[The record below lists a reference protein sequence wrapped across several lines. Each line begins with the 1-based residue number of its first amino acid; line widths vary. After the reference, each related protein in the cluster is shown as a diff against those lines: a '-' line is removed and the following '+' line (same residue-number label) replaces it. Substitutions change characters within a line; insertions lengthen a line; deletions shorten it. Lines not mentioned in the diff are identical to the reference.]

1 MCGIMGII
9 GHKEVVGSL
18 YDGLI
23 NLQHRG
29 QDTAGIVTYNSQF
42 HMKKG
47 KGLVRDVF
55 DEKNTARLVG
65 NIGIGHVRY
74 PTAGSGM
81 KEDAQPFLVN
91 SPYGIALAHNGNI
104 FNYKELKSKLFKD
117 DLRHINSDCDAEV
130 ILNVFAS
137 SLSKQKEKKGKF
149 EEKVFNAVGE
159 VYKRVKGGYSVIA
172 MIAGKGMVAF
182 RDPYG
187 IKPLVWGERKGD
199 FRSEYI
205 FASENT
211 MFNSLDYELLG
222 DIKPGEV
229 VFVDNKANVHKKRLV
244 KNSHMPCIF
253 EYVYFARP
261 DAMLNQISVYKSRL
275 RMGENLAK
283 KIKPLMKKL
292 KVDVVIPAPTTANT
306 SALALAFDIGVK
318 YREGLVL
325 NRFIGRTFIMPG
337 QKGRKKSVRDKLSP
351 VRLEIEGKNVMI
363 VDDSIVRGNTSR
375 QIVDLIRKRGAK
387 KVYFVSASPPLRCPC
402 VYGIDMPSRQEFV
415 ANNLTLEQI
424 KKILNVDYLL
434 YQTLDDLV
442 EAVTRKGKHK
452 IKRPCS
458 ACFDGKYPTGDV
470 SEKVL
475 QSAEQE
481 RKTDKKHDE

>member
-9 GHKEVVGSL
+9 GHKEVVGGL

-29 QDTAGIVTYNSQF
+29 QDTAGIVTYNRQF
-42 HMKKG
+42 HIKKG

-74 PTAGSGM
+74 PTAGGGM
-81 KEDAQPFLVN
+81 KEDAQPFMVN

-104 FNYKELKSKLFKD
+104 FNYKELKEKLFKD
-117 DLRHINSDCDAEV
+117 DLRHVNSDCDAEV

-137 SLSKQKEKKGKF
+137 SLSAQKRKKGNF

-159 VYKRVKGGYSVIA
+159 VFKRVKGGYSVVA
-172 MIAGKGMVAF
+172 LIAGKGMIAF
-182 RDPYG
+182 RDPWG

-211 MFNSLDYELLG
+211 MFNSLNFESLG
-222 DIKPGEV
+222 DVKPGEAI
-229 VFVDNKANVHKKRLV
+229 FVNNKAKVYKKEIAKKPHK
-244 KNSHMPCIF
+244 PCIF

-261 DAMLNQISVYKSRL
+261 DAMLNKISVYKSRL

-283 KIKPLMKKL
+283 KIKPLLKKL

-337 QKGRKKSVRDKLSP
+337 QKSRKKSVRNKLSP
-351 VRLEIEGKNVMI
+351 VDLEIKGKNVMI

-375 QIVDLIRKRGAK
+375 QIVDLVRQRGAK
-387 KVYFVSASPPLRCPC
+387 KVYFVSASPPLRYPC
-402 VYGIDMPSRQEFV
+402 VYGIDMPSRQEFL

-424 KKILNVDYLL
+424 RKSLNVDYLL
-434 YQTLDDLV
+434 YQTLDDLI
-442 EAVTRKGKHK
+442 EAVTRKGKHD
-452 IKRPCS
+452 IKQPCS

-470 SEKVL
+470 GEEVL
-475 QSAEQE
+475 QNAEQE
-481 RKTDKKHDE
+481 RKVDKKH